1 MRPSE
6 PSIPR
11 TRITDRE
18 SATQQHKHSTRR
30 DYNRRHY
37 QEHREERLAAQ
48 RDYYWAHREERRA
61 YNHNYNAQQSAARR
75 RAFRRR
81 CCLYCGELLTPTA
94 RPSMRF
100 YCSPQ
105 CGKRGYSEGLRPKP
119 GNQAERLCEACGLV
133 FYSCY
138 PNTRYCSTRCN
149 QRDPHRAPERA
160 ERMRDYRRERPD
172 IFAAT
177 EERRQPRHVRPAP
190 APRKASSA
198 TREVQRIIATYL
210 ATIRRGGV
218 PV

>member
-6 PSIPR
+6 SSIPR

-48 RDYYWAHREERRA
+48 HDYYWAHREERRA
-61 YNHNYNAQQSAARR
+61 YNHAYGAQQRAARLR
-75 RAFRRR
+75 MLPQR
-81 CCLYCGELLTPTA
+81 CCLYCGDLLGTTA
-94 RPSMRF
+94 RLSTRF

-105 CGKRGYSEGLRPKP
+105 CGKRGYSAGLRPKP
-119 GNQAERLCEACGLV
+119 GNQAERLCEACGGL

-138 PNTRYCSTRCN
+138 PDTRYCSTRCN

-160 ERMRDYRRERPD
+160 ALMRDYRREQPG
-172 IFAAT
+172 IVAAI
-177 EERRQPRHVRPAP
+177 EERRRPRRA
-190 APRKASSA
+190 AQRA
-198 TREVQRIIATYL
+198 VQRIVSAYL
-210 ATIRRGGV
+210 ATIPS
-218 PV
+218 PVGRENTR